1 MTKLKMLKLDTGIKL
16 ILGLLIS
23 ILIFWLLFSCSTLQ
37 KEPGFKNYP
46 KNTSWKIEKEALK
59 LGLFFV

>member
-16 ILGLLIS
+16 VLGLGIS

-46 KNTSWKIEKEALK
+46 KNTSWKIKERP
-59 LGLFFV
+59 